1 VNPKKIS
8 EKEIYEIVIETENDA
23 SDRTRGRFE
32 RNKPEMFQYLRK
44 FIPTFLD
51 KIFSELG
58 EKTLSV
64 IGLPT
69 YFFQTSAK
77 KAAVGNFT
85 IISISCED
93 CSRRVRD

>member
-8 EKEIYEIVIETENDA
+8 EKEIYEIVIETENNP
-23 SDRTRGRFE
+23 SDRTRGKFQ

-64 IGLPT
+64 IRLPT
-69 YFFQTSAK
+69 HFFQTS
-77 KAAVGNFT
+77 
-85 IISISCED
+85 S
-93 CSRRVRD
+93 

>member
-64 IGLPT
+64 I
-69 YFFQTSAK
+69 
-77 KAAVGNFT
+77 
-85 IISISCED
+85 
-93 CSRRVRD
+93 